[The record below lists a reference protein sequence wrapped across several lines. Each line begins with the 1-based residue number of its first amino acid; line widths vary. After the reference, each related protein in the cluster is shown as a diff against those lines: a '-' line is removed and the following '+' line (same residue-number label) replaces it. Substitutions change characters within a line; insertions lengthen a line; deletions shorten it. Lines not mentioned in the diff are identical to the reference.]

1 MFISKAY
8 GLHFAG
14 ALGLLFIV
22 LKVTGAISWPWIWVL
37 CPLWAW
43 LTVYLLV
50 LLCIGLFLFT
60 IAFVVGVATLIAA
73 TAKKE

>member
-8 GLHFAG
+8 GLYFAA
-14 ALGLLFIV
+14 ALGLLFTV
-22 LKVTGAISWPWIWVL
+22 LKVTGAVSWSWIWVL